1 MALKLNVPTIPDGDK
16 PATNTETA
24 RFIAGA
30 VKKQGSKPKLAN
42 FRLTARYDNILDTEV
57 ARSGMSRTSVL
68 KAALAAYE
76 NLDENQKNYWLLESA
91 KNA

>member
-30 VKKQGSKPKLAN
+30 IKKQGPKTKLVN
-42 FRLTARYDNILDTEV
+42 FRITERYDSILDTEA
-57 ARSGMSRTSVL
+57 ARTGMSRTSVL